1 MYIEGFGEKKV
12 NLWNIEGTDEL
23 LELEFSHKKKKHYG
37 IIDKTGRLLVPF
49 SHVPIVEAFATNDR
63 SNYCFTKQDCETG
76 KYESFHLMK
85 DKAGKFTLKADIVGN
100 DITNCRLIGTIKD
113 NYWFVESTTNGITE
127 VCLYD
132 VINAKI
138 LTPLFSDISF
148 EEEESRVLAF
158 VEKELYGEM
167 DDGEIVYLTSLLSY
181 IDYEGNFV
189 TPFYDPKNDLC
200 YDARTYNFDKSF
212 KSFNRFLQ
220 SVTTKN
226 LAKYMD
232 DNSHVTEVLA
242 DMFTNL
248 YSIEDIKKEPE
259 RAKILEFRRDVSNDK
274 K

>member
-12 NLWNIEGTDEL
+12 NLWSIEGTDEL
-23 LELEFSHKKKKHYG
+23 LGLEFSHKKKKHYG

-49 SHVPIVEAFATNDR
+49 SCVPIVEVFATNDC
-63 SNYCFTKQDCETG
+63 SSYCFTRQDDAG

-85 DKAGKFTLKADIVGN
+85 NKEGKFTLKADIIGN
-100 DITNCRLIGTIKD
+100 DITVCRLVSTVKD
-113 NYWFVESTTNGITE
+113 NYWFIESTTNDITE

-132 VINAKI
+132 VKNAKI
-138 LTPLFSDISF
+138 LTPLFADISF

-189 TPFYDPKNDLC
+189 APFYDPKNDLC
-200 YDARTYNFDKSF
+200 YDTKTYNFDKSF
-212 KSFNRFLQ
+212 KSFNRFIE
-220 SVTTKN
+220 SVTLKN
-226 LAKYMD
+226 LKKYQEEND
-232 DNSHVTEVLA
+232 HVTEVLA
-242 DMFTNL
+242 DMFMNL
-248 YSIEDIKKEPE
+248 YPVEEIKYEPK